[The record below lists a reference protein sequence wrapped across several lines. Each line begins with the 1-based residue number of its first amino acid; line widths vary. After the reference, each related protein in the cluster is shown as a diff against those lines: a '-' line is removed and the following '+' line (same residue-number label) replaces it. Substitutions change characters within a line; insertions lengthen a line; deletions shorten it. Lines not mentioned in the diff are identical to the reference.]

1 MTKSIHLICG
11 HCHIFA
17 ALLVHVVDL
26 CTCIV
31 MEYFYEFCC
40 TISAPGICLYISFQ
54 SINGCSFGSVPCF
67 KTIKQ

>member
-1 MTKSIHLICG
+1 MTESIHFICG

-17 ALLVHVVDL
+17 ALLVVDL
-26 CTCIV
+26 CTCMV

-40 TISAPGICLYISFQ
+40 TISAPGICLHLISI
-54 SINGCSFGSVPCF
+54 INCCSFGNHSVPCY